1 MMSNKKSQLKLTESN
16 CTLYY
21 TQRDKYKFNPRKNIL
36 YIYTQWFLPQEA
48 LKPVWS
54 ALLCL
59 KSFKTLSSGVQ
70 MPFWLLFDNLQDPGC
85 RLSRHRWCL
94 FTSFTALQV
103 EYLKK
108 IITKKPNC
116 FLCDVLLPDVAFG
129 FTASLQC
136 VLTRLNTRRRATSN
150 NSTTSLR
157 PLIAMT
163 CSMCSM
169 GTHALRILRGVVDLT
184 WRSHAHWR
192 GHRRGHGTHV
202 VKHWRA
208 KA

>member
-1 MMSNKKSQLKLTESN
+1 MALKL
-16 CTLYY
+16 
-21 TQRDKYKFNPRKNIL
+21 
-36 YIYTQWFLPQEA
+36 
-48 LKPVWS
+48 VWS
-54 ALLCL
+54 ALLFL
-59 KSFKTLSSGVQ
+59 KSFKTLGSGVQ

-85 RLSRHRWCL
+85 RLSRQMVLLHIIHCSAGGV
-94 FTSFTALQV
+94 F
-103 EYLKK
+103 KK
-108 IITKKPNC
+108 NITKKPNC

-192 GHRRGHGTHV
+192 GHRWGHGTHV

-208 KA
+208 KAWRRWIDAWRWG